1 MILCNR
7 IGPMSGAVKVG
18 RCPSDLRELVHPQLH
33 WPARAS
39 KQRIGRELSA
49 ASPGQSSP
57 WSLVPERTM
66 RNSGLRCGLVGEEGL
81 EPSKPYG
88 G

>member
-33 WPARAS
+33 RRARAS

-49 ASPGQSSP
+49 ATPGQSTHG
-57 WSLVPERTM
+57 VGCRNER
-66 RNSGLRCGLVGEEGL
+66 CEIQD
-81 EPSKPYG
+81 
-88 G
+88 